1 MSNPYFQF
9 EQDFVE
15 SLRCIPMIVRLK
27 LDTCGVKL
35 KLNHWY
41 QLNSEEKE
49 NLVNLPCSSPIEA
62 EEYRQKLQDLLIAK
76 TGNPAGELVITSHP
90 DWLETELIP
99 ESVLNKATEF
109 DLHLTLAHWQ
119 KLTPLQRFAL
129 IKLSRSNH
137 ENANFYPALQEF
149 GLIDN

>member
-1 MSNPYFQF
+1 MSNLYFEF

-49 NLVNLPCSSPIEA
+49 NLVNSSCSSPTDVET
-62 EEYRQKLQDLLIAK
+62 YRQKLQDLLIAK
-76 TGNPAGELVITSHP
+76 TGSPAGELLISDNP
-90 DWLETELIP
+90 DWLETGLIP
-99 ESVLNKATEF
+99 E
-109 DLHLTLAHWQ
+109 
-119 KLTPLQRFAL
+119 
-129 IKLSRSNH
+129 
-137 ENANFYPALQEF
+137 
-149 GLIDN
+149 